1 MYFKVYSIDLKAV
14 LDSSE
19 HKLYYLIALTVIR
32 CVGLRIIDMNNKSVF
47 VFRLWHVLCTVFTVS
62 CNEFVH
68 EGS

>member
-47 VFRLWHVLCTVFTVS
+47 VFRL
-62 CNEFVH
+62 
-68 EGS
+68 